1 MALARSKTLVFVSF
15 CARALAL
22 ACAPGCVTVSSIIR
36 ASQTR
41 VRKNGEGVVL
51 DARWEG
57 ALYVQ
62 LGKETR
68 WTLLRARAEKSDF
81 APSKVDAWQS
91 LGSSRPEPSDGVS
104 ERPR

>member
-1 MALARSKTLVFVSF
+1 
-15 CARALAL
+15 
-22 ACAPGCVTVSSIIR
+22 
-36 ASQTR
+36 
-41 VRKNGEGVVL
+41 VRKNGEGAVL

-68 WTLLRARAEKSDF
+68 WTLLRARAEKSDL